1 MPKIQHQGYETE
13 IKYVL
18 DYFIEPTEYTAWVAK
33 VRDQFLKSVEV
44 QGFRKGKAPEAIV
57 LKQVNT
63 EALNRSIY
71 QETLDKYTNEAVE
84 IIQKELTTSKRTPL
98 VQTFALDFEKTKE
111 VDGGFLIAI
120 SVELLPEIDLS
131 KVKDITF
138 KKAEEKELKDRITL
152 SDYIQKEKTGYI
164 ANHTVYE
171 VTDEKAKEMYQVVLD
186 MTGVV
191 DGAKE
196 PKLDA
201 TDMIATIGGGSFL
214 PDFEK
219 GINGVKKGEEKS
231 FDVEFPLNYFE
242 PDLAGKQAVFSINV
256 KEVRKPKFLTF
267 DEIVANQS
275 PEDHHG
281 HNHPTF
287 TTEKEFDEYVTNFY
301 NDETIRMITDR
312 TQKNVIKSLVDTIPA
327 FPLPQEKIDAE
338 TNRIYSVIEQDA
350 LQSKKSISDVFAQ
363 TDLPGSKEKNSS
375 NDDVRK
381 KIAEYVSSE
390 FKLAAIW
397 NVIYESHVNQKVSAD
412 MLDQATKE
420 VSYNPSAYGLDPEM
434 NEQDLKEN
442 VFALLKKQAAAKW
455 LYKEVGLEK

>member
-1 MPKIQHQGYETE
+1 MPKIQHQGYDSQ

-18 DYFIEPTEYTAWVAK
+18 DYFIEPTEYTTWVAK

-63 EALNRSIY
+63 DALNNSIY
-71 QETLDKYTNEAVE
+71 QETLDKYTTEAVE
-84 IIQKELTTSKRTPL
+84 IIQKQLTSDKRTPL
-98 VQTFALDFEKTKE
+98 IQTFAIDFDRTKE
-111 VDGGFLIAI
+111 QEGGFLIAI

-131 KVKDITF
+131 NVKDLKF
-138 KKAEEKELKDRITL
+138 AKAVEKDLADRISL
-152 SDYIQKEKTGYI
+152 SDYIEKEKTGYI
-164 ANHTVYE
+164 ANHTTYE
-171 VTDEKAKEMYQVVLD
+171 PTEDKAEKMYQVVLD
-186 MTGVV
+186 MTGEV
-191 DGAKE
+191 DGEKE

-219 GINGVKKGEEKS
+219 GIKGVKKGEAKS

-242 PDLAGKQAVFSINV
+242 PGLAGKKAVFSINV
-256 KEVRKPKFLTF
+256 KEVRSPKFLKF
-267 DEIVANQS
+267 EDIVTNQK

-281 HNHPTF
+281 HNHPSF

-301 NDETIRMITDR
+301 TDETNRMITDR
-312 TQKNVIKSLVDTIPA
+312 TQKNVIKSLVDGIPS
-327 FPLPQEKIDAE
+327 FPLPQDKIDAE

-350 LQSKKSISDVFAQ
+350 LQTKKSIADVFAQ
-363 TDLPGSKEKNSS
+363 TDLPGSKEKTSKNE
-375 NDDVRK
+375 DVRK
-381 KIAEYVSSE
+381 KITDYVTSE

-397 NVIYESHVNQKVSAD
+397 NVIYEQQVNQKISAE

-420 VSYNPSAYGLDPEM
+420 VGYNPSAYGLDPEM

-442 VFALLKKQAAAKW
+442 VFALLKKQAASKW
-455 LYKEVGLEK
+455 LYNEVGLV